1 MYSKNMVNYSMV
13 LDLVPTL
20 AKLYFNETLTNLK
33 LNYTQAGVLLGVGL
47 QYKLCE
53 SIKEELDAEMN

>member
-1 MYSKNMVNYSMV
+1 MM

-20 AKLYFNETLTNLK
+20 TKLYFIVTLMDLK